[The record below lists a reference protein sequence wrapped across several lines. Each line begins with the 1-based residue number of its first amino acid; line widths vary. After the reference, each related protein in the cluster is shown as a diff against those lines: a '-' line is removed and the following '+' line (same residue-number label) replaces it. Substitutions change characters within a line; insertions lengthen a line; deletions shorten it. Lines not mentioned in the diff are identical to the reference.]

1 MILPDVNVLVYA
13 FRKDAQDHR
22 RYREWLLGVVNG
34 DSAYGVSPQVLS
46 SFVRVSTHPAIFAQ
60 PSQLDEALAFCRA
73 LMEQPHGQLVQPGER
88 QWSIFAELCR
98 RTQAS
103 GNLVQDAWFA
113 ALAIENGCEWIT
125 TDRDYSRFPG
135 LRWRPPF

>member
-13 FRKDAQDHR
+13 FRDDAQSHR
-22 RYREWLLGVVNG
+22 RCRDWLNSVVNG

-46 SFVRVSTHPAIFAQ
+46 SVVRVCTHRAIFPRA
-60 PSQLDEALAFCRA
+60 SHVDDALAFCRV
-73 LMEQPHGQLVQPGER
+73 LMEQPHCQLIHPGVR
-88 QWSIFAELCR
+88 HWSLFSDLCR
-98 RTQAS
+98 QTQAS

-125 TDRDYSRFPG
+125 TGRDYSRFPG
-135 LRWRPPF
+135 LHWRPPF